1 MLPYRVRR
9 FRGSNDTDD
18 LIIMTDREG
27 SPLPHYYPNLFIS
40 SEYEQVG
47 SSPHTIEKVLRAIGM
62 AKCWASAN
70 GRDLDVDL
78 SAGQFLSASDVMSL
92 VLFLGLSSKGQS
104 AEIQSPQLNS
114 ARLTNRSSSSA
125 QPSQVSWRGDRQD
138 TATPIEL
145 GNRLR
150 WLAKYCEW
158 HRHRRFDNRKLS
170 EIERD
175 LNRSAGKVILE
186 LKDKAPSV
194 SAGWQDD
201 ESLEAPDPEILRELD
216 KILQP
221 ESAINPFASDFIKW
235 RNYLAWRLLV
245 DTGARNAEVA
255 QSKSDSVQTAKRR
268 FAITKSKTLPR
279 TVPIIQ
285 ATADVFDH
293 FFRVYWLELP
303 DGCEAHRTGA
313 LFVDQSGRA
322 LTSGKFLNRM
332 FVAARA
338 ELGPQ
343 KWRITPHAMR
353 RAWNHLLSL
362 KLDKLPEDNR
372 FSPEQEAQ
380 TRIRLMGWSDGSRQ
394 AFRYNRRHIRERGDQ
409 IAEEMLNEFGQ
420 E

>member
-9 FRGSNDTDD
+9 FRGSDGADD
-18 LIIMTDREG
+18 LIVMTDREG

-47 SSPHTIEKVLRAIGM
+47 ASPHTIEKVLRAIGM
-62 AKCWASAN
+62 AKCWADLN

-78 SAGQFLSASDVMSL
+78 SAGQFLNASNVMSL
-92 VLFLGLSSKGQS
+92 VLFLGLSAKAQS
-104 AEIQSPQLNS
+104 AELQRAQLAGARPSDRSFSYSQSS
-114 ARLTNRSSSSA
+114 KA
-125 QPSQVSWRGDRQD
+125 SWRGNEQD

-158 HRHRRFDNRKLS
+158 HRYRRFDNRKLS
-170 EIERD
+170 DIERD
-175 LNRSAGKVILE
+175 INRSAEKAILE
-186 LKDKAPSV
+186 LKDKAPSI

-201 ESLEAPDPEILRELD
+201 EALEAPDPEVLRELD
-216 KILQP
+216 KILHP
-221 ESAINPFASDFIKW
+221 DTSLNPFASDFVKW

-255 QSKSDSVQTAKRR
+255 QSKSDSVQSARRR
-268 FAITKSKTLPR
+268 FAIAQSKTLPR
-279 TVPIIQ
+279 TVPIIK
-285 ATADVFDH
+285 TTGDVFDRY
-293 FFRVYWLELP
+293 FSEYWLKLP
-303 DGCEAHRTGA
+303 HGCEAHRTGA

-332 FVAARA
+332 FVAARGRL
-338 ELGPQ
+338 EPQ

-362 KLDKLPEDNR
+362 KLDKLPEDKR
-372 FSPEQEAQ
+372 FSPEEEAQ
-380 TRIRLMGWSDGSRQ
+380 TRIRLMGWSEGSKQ
-394 AFRYNRRHIRERGDQ
+394 AFRYNRRHIRERGDKISEQ
-409 IAEEMLNEFGQ
+409 MMDDLTEK
-420 E
+420 